1 MSHRFIS
8 ALLALAMIVAGA
20 ATRAD
25 AQGLTAHLSGVVTD
39 TGGGVMPGATVTIK
53 NVGTNL
59 TKETVTGPDGAFAFP
74 DLLAGTFDLTV
85 SVQGFKSY
93 EQKGIVVGATD
104 RIALRTI
111 ALEVGALE
119 ETVSVVSEATLV
131 QTNNGARSA
140 LITRDNLEDISLK
153 GRDFAGM
160 LKILPGVIDTS
171 AREAPGWGSMQN
183 LSING
188 RGSFNFSYDGVTNK
202 DTGSNSG
209 NYAAPALDSI
219 AEVRVQASNFQA
231 EYGRSSGATIS
242 VVTRSGT
249 KDWRGSL
256 AFYKRDDDWNGNEF
270 QRRQQCGLGV
280 TAQCD
285 PPLYTFDN
293 TAWTLGGPVLI
304 PGTEFNKDRN
314 KLFFFWSQDL
324 LSRTDPGG
332 LNQRRM
338 PTALERSGDF
348 SQTFDGNLP
357 NNRLVFIRDPL
368 LAGTCNSVSGGPACF
383 PDNRIP
389 AGRINPIAQALLN
402 LFPMPN
408 ATDPTGA
415 NRYNYTFQTS
425 SGQAAQRPGAAD
437 GLERRAG
444 HDVLRPPA
452 VRLRELAR
460 RRVVPGLDRRRLAA
474 AASTYEIDTVS
485 IVNTLLHTFNP
496 STVAEFTVGVNW
508 SHQSRALWIRRRSS
522 QRSHESCPAWAS
534 SSRPPT
540 PIV

>member
-1 MSHRFIS
+1 
-8 ALLALAMIVAGA
+8 
-20 ATRAD
+20 
-25 AQGLTAHLSGVVTD
+25 
-39 TGGGVMPGATVTIK
+39 MPGATVTIK

-59 TKETVTGPDGAFAFP
+59 TKETVTGVDGAFVFP

-93 EQKGIVVGATD
+93 EQKGIVVGATE

-119 ETVSVVSEATLV
+119 ETVSVVERSDARADEQRRAV
-131 QTNNGARSA
+131 GAHH
-140 LITRDNLEDISLK
+140 
-153 GRDFAGM
+153 
-160 LKILPGVIDTS
+160 
-171 AREAPGWGSMQN
+171 ARESRGHRAQGPRFCRHAQDPAGRHRHERARGPGWGSMQN

-242 VVTRSGT
+242 VITRSGT

-270 QRRQQCGLGV
+270 SRRQQCGLGV

-304 PGTEFNKDRN
+304 PGTEFNKGRN

-324 LSRTDPGG
+324 LSRTDPGT

-338 PTALERSGDF
+338 PTSLERAGDF
-348 SQTFDGNLP
+348 SQTVDGNCQQPSDLHS
-357 NNRLVFIRDPL
+357 RSAAVRHLQQ
-368 LAGTCNSVSGGPACF
+368 
-383 PDNRIP
+383 PD
-389 AGRINPIAQALLN
+389 G
-402 LFPMPN
+402 
-408 ATDPTGA
+408 
-415 NRYNYTFQTS
+415 
-425 SGQAAQRPGAAD
+425 RPG
-437 GLERRAG
+437 
-444 HDVLRPPA
+444 VL
-452 VRLRELAR
+452 
-460 RRVVPGLDRRRLAA
+460 PG
-474 AASTYEIDTVS
+474 
-485 IVNTLLHTFNP
+485 
-496 STVAEFTVGVNW
+496 
-508 SHQSRALWIRRRSS
+508 
-522 QRSHESCPAWAS
+522 
-534 SSRPPT
+534 
-540 PIV
+540 